1 MKKFVLLILV
11 AISLYG
17 AIDYYPALLQSVSAD
32 DNALINAFNS
42 RKSNIQVI
50 GSGVV
55 IKKLADD
62 NKGSRH
68 QRFILRLSSGQTVLI
83 AHNIDLAARI
93 NSLEEGD
100 VVSFNGEYEWNKKGG
115 VVHWTH
121 RDPSRRHEDGWLQHK
136 GVRYQ

>member
-1 MKKFVLLILV
+1 MKKLVLLIFV

-17 AIDYYPALLQSVSAD
+17 AIASYPGLIQSVAAD

-42 RKSNIQVI
+42 RKSNVQVI

-115 VVHWTH
+115 LVHWTH
-121 RDPSRRHEDGWLQHK
+121 RDPSRRHVDGWLQHS